1 MGGNQSDI
9 SSIGTA
15 KGEGY
20 RILDVRSNSPLD
32 GQVDIFFDFII
43 DIIPSKQP

>member
-1 MGGNQSDI
+1 MGGNQSEI

-20 RILDVRSNSPLD
+20 RIISVKLNSPLD
-32 GQVDIFFDFII
+32 GQVDPFFDFII
-43 DIIPSKQP
+43 DAIPTK